1 MEVETLTIAKDV
13 INVVSDTLICIPE
26 EIYRTSCLTDFG
38 TDTEVS
44 ALKPALET
52 TFNGMQ
58 VAEEDFEKFET
69 VADVVDY
76 VVDYYKRRRSHS
88 L

>member
-1 MEVETLTIAKDV
+1 
-13 INVVSDTLICIPE
+13 
-26 EIYRTSCLTDFG
+26 
-38 TDTEVS
+38 
-44 ALKPALET
+44 
-52 TFNGMQ
+52 MQ

>member
-1 MEVETLTIAKDV
+1 MEVETTTIAKEV
-13 INVVSDTLICIPE
+13 IYVVSDTLTCISE
-26 EIYRTSCLTDFG
+26 EIYKASCLADFG
-38 TDTEVS
+38 TDYEVS
-44 ALKPALET
+44 ALKPALEI

-58 VAEEDFEKFET
+58 VTEEDFEKFET